1 MNAPLSEADIR
12 ASIRAA
18 RETRDA
24 QTRAR
29 LQPLFALST
38 LPKPGELARLARE
51 AESEQ
56 ARVSA
61 ANSILDRAYG
71 KPAQAIVGGDEDE
84 REIQLAVRWLS
95 EK

>member
-1 MNAPLSEADIR
+1 MAHGFKTGGRAKGTPNKSTAEIKTLARQYAP
-12 ASIRAA
+12 AA
-18 RETRDA
+18 LE
-24 QTRAR
+24 
-29 LQPLFALST
+29 
-38 LPKPGELARLARE
+38 ELARLARE